1 MDMSTAFGSYFFR
14 VVFQNI
20 LLETKW
26 KIFFFVQKITE
37 SIKSLFTLSLNFGTV
52 PLLWVSCLLIWKLS
66 TPQKTYFV
74 SRSPRFSTNISEIT
88 YNIML
93 YRWLPEL
100 AELFLKNKSK
110 WVHLAPARESDSRQL
125 IREFFDTV
133 GTLMSR
139 QLRECVTNS
148 LSDFVQF
155 MEEHKVQF
163 EYLVWSTFKFF
174 YLQL

>member
-1 MDMSTAFGSYFFR
+1 
-14 VVFQNI
+14 
-20 LLETKW
+20 
-26 KIFFFVQKITE
+26 
-37 SIKSLFTLSLNFGTV
+37 
-52 PLLWVSCLLIWKLS
+52 
-66 TPQKTYFV
+66 
-74 SRSPRFSTNISEIT
+74 
-88 YNIML
+88 ML
-93 YRWLPEL
+93 YSWLPEL
-100 AELFLKNKSK
+100 AELFMKNKSK

-163 EYLVWSTFKFF
+163 EYLV
-174 YLQL
+174 